1 MALRTYQFGEL
12 LGVALILGSVATQM
26 FYLDPL
32 RREID
37 WRLVAFNI
45 QQSGQIQAE
54 ATFENRIA
62 LLNMMKAP
70 AEHIAAAEKE
80 KKRVIE
86 KYQTADANVS
96 DYLIDKEQV
105 ETYIQWIV
113 LALFGL
119 GTLLTGLGRAFEMAA
134 QQHHLRE

>member
-1 MALRTYQFGEL
+1 MALRTYQYGEL

-45 QQSGQIQAE
+45 QQSGQVQAQ
-54 ATFENRIA
+54 ATFDNRIA
-62 LLNMMKAP
+62 LLNALKAP
-70 AEHIAAAEKE
+70 AEEIVAAEAE
-80 KKRVIE
+80 KKRIVA

-105 ETYIQWIV
+105 ENYIQWIV
-113 LALFGL
+113 LGLFGL
-119 GTLLTGLGRAFEMAA
+119 GTLLTGIGRAVEMAA
-134 QQHHLRE
+134 QKHLRE